1 MSLDL
6 KVYCKNLSAE
16 LVPKIVKRLNDFDMV
31 VEVHPD
37 FKLDED
43 NDNGFV
49 PFKFRLKKPYFDR
62 LKDKDLKS
70 GFEIY
75 IEDFDLI
82 KEKAELNPKLS
93 FFDKLLGKKQAQVE
107 FAKPE
112 IEKRL
117 KDCNKVATFVWHSGD
132 TFELRFASM
141 TSAILTELTNGI
153 CCYPADDIWY
163 DNKNIVEEAH
173 KEASEYE
180 KSIKEKDFEFHEF
193 DDWHH

>member
-6 KVYCKNLSAE
+6 NVYCKNLSVD
-16 LVPKIVKRLNDFDMV
+16 LVPKIISRLNDFDMV

-37 FKLDED
+37 FKLDQE
-43 NDNGFV
+43 NDTGFV
-49 PFKFRLKKPYFDR
+49 PFKFRLKNPYFEK
-62 LKDKDLKS
+62 LKNKDFKS

-75 IEDFDLI
+75 IDNFDLQKVKNDLI
-82 KEKAELNPKLS
+82 PKPS
-93 FFDKLLGKKQAQVE
+93 FFDKLLGKKQPEIE

-117 KDCNKVATFVWHSGD
+117 EDCNKVVTFVWHSND

-141 TSAILTELTNGI
+141 TSAILTELTNGV

-163 DNKNIVEEAH
+163 DNKNIVEVAF
-173 KEASEYE
+173 KEASDYE
-180 KSIKEKDFEFHEF
+180 KSIKERDFVTHEF
-193 DDWHH
+193 DKW

>member
-6 KVYCKNLSAE
+6 NVYCKNLSAD

-37 FKLDED
+37 FKLDQESD
-43 NDNGFV
+43 TGFV
-49 PFKFRLKKPYFDR
+49 PFKFRLKNPYFDK
-62 LKDKDLKS
+62 LKDIDFKS

-75 IEDFDLI
+75 IDDFDLQKA
-82 KEKAELNPKLS
+82 KEDLKPKPS
-93 FFDKLLGKKQAQVE
+93 FFDKLLGKKQPDVE

-117 KDCNKVATFVWHSGD
+117 KDCNKVVTFVWHSSD

-141 TSAILTELTNGI
+141 TSAILTELTNGV

-163 DNKNIVEEAH
+163 ENKNIVEEAH

-193 DDWHH
+193 DEW

>member
-6 KVYCKNLSAE
+6 NVYCKNLSAD

-31 VEVHPD
+31 VEVHAD
-37 FKLDED
+37 FKFDQE
-43 NDNGFV
+43 NDTGFV
-49 PFKFRLKKPYFDR
+49 PFIFRLKKPYFDK
-62 LKDKDLKS
+62 LKDKDFKS

-75 IEDFDLI
+75 IDDFDLQ
-82 KEKAELNPKLS
+82 KAKDDLKPKLS
-93 FFDKLLGKKQAQVE
+93 FFDKLLGKKRPDVE

-117 KDCNKVATFVWHSGD
+117 KDCDKVVNFVWHSGD
-132 TFELRFASM
+132 SFELRFASM
-141 TSAILTELTNGI
+141 TSAILTELTNGV

-163 DNKNIVEEAH
+163 DNKNIVEEAY
-173 KEASEYE
+173 KEASDYE

-193 DDWHH
+193 DEW